1 MKMKISEDL
10 IRRLIRESLVNVT
23 ASNQYL
29 HEGESVFGIG
39 FLKDIMR
46 KIFGDSPPADGE
58 EITEAYIELLDTLR
72 ECLKE
77 SFDQAQKNTRV
88 AVARAL
94 GVDNPIIVLRPD
106 GTETLG
112 KGTPET
118 GDNYDPVFFRS
129 SVEDAKKYYI
139 ESEQI
144 FSDPKGWGKKFFE
157 SGELAGEGIPASLR
171 DEIIKIVSDHV
182 RASIDNAHFIRFSRS
197 ESAYGAF
204 EKGTHVI
211 KVFLDKPDTIVHE
224 ISHLK
229 DATLEQAYICVMGT
243 LDSGRDVIE
252 RLKRVIS
259 DLNPVDTVF
268 IDRFLSLAKKGYV
281 ASLAKRD
288 RVTDEISALIEFIG
302 STFDYT
308 DLESFETLQ
317 VVATIAGAQDTKIDI
332 KNLYKDPDFIRVFR
346 IPEED
351 VKYIMSRAPGM
362 SDNDHVYVYLNIL
375 QKALLQMRNDG
386 TKFNA
391 AGVPISDLTRKEM
404 NINDLSEKIKQM
416 PEIDHRGVMYVLLA
430 AMSDPRGS
438 IPREMYSAVESV
450 AAVEQQQSRHSRAV

>member
-10 IRRLIRESLVNVT
+10 IRKLIRESLANVA

-58 EITEAYIELLDTLR
+58 EITGAYIELLETLR
-72 ECLKE
+72 ECLRE
-77 SFDQAQKNTRV
+77 IFDQTQKNTRV

-94 GVDNPIIVLRPD
+94 GIDNPIIVLKPD
-106 GTETLG
+106 GTEILG
-112 KGTPET
+112 KGIPDAR
-118 GDNYDPVFFRS
+118 DNYDPVFFRS

-144 FSDPKGWGKKFFE
+144 FSDPRGWGKKFFE
-157 SGELAGEGIPASLR
+157 SGDLAGEDIPVSLR
-171 DEIIKIVSDHV
+171 DEISKIVSDHV
-182 RASIDNAHFIRFSRS
+182 RASIEDAHFIRFSRS

-224 ISHLK
+224 IAHLK
-229 DATLEQAYICVMGT
+229 DSTLEQAYVCVMGT
-243 LDSGRDVIE
+243 LDSGRDIIE
-252 RLKRVIS
+252 RLTRAIS
-259 DLNPVDTVF
+259 DFKPVDTVF
-268 IDRFLSLAKKGYV
+268 IDRFLSLARKGYV
-281 ASLAKRD
+281 ASLAKRE
-288 RVTDEISALIEFIG
+288 RVTDDISVLIEFIG
-302 STFDYT
+302 STLDYT

-332 KNLYKDPDFIRVFR
+332 KNLYKDPDFNRVFR
-346 IPEED
+346 IPEDE
-351 VKYIMSRAPGM
+351 VKYIMSRAPSL

-375 QKALLQMRNDG
+375 QKALRQMRNDG
-386 TKFNA
+386 TKFSA
-391 AGVPISDLTRKEM
+391 AGVPVSDLTGKEM
-404 NINDLSEKIKQM
+404 NISDLSEKIKQM
-416 PEIDHRGVMYVLLA
+416 SEIDHRGVMYILLA
-430 AMSDPRGS
+430 AMRDSRGS
-438 IPREMYSAVESV
+438 IPSEMYSAVESV
-450 AAVEQQQSRHSRAV
+450 AAVEQQQSGYSRTV